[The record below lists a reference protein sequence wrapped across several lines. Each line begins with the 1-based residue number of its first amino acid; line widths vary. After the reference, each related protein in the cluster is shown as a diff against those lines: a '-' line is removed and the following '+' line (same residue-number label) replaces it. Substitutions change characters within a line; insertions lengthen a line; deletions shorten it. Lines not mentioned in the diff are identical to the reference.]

1 MYLST
6 MNLTIKPKNR
16 RQFLKK
22 FSLSAAVVAFAPNVT
37 FGKSTIKDKISI
49 GFSNTPSETIL
60 KISTHFSLNHQFILT
75 KNHLQADILYIHSGT
90 YNDFKQLEEELLDKT
105 ILIVNQAN
113 LDAHTVNYLKNICN
127 SNNTFLLE
135 IEENVSE
142 SPQILFSKATLYEPF
157 QCNLSKI
164 DTITKSVFYFN
175 QLTRN
180 NNFFTVNSLSSLKQ
194 KLV

>member
-1 MYLST
+1 

-22 FSLSAAVVAFAPNVT
+22 FSLSAAVIAFAPNVT
-37 FGKSTIKDKISI
+37 FGKSTIKNKISI

-60 KISTHFSLNHQFILT
+60 KIRKYFSLNHEFIL
-75 KNHLQADILYIHSGT
+75 KENHLQADILYIHSGT
-90 YNDFKQLEEELLDKT
+90 YNDFILLEKELLDIT

-113 LDAHTVNYLKNICN
+113 LDENTVNYLKRICD
-127 SNNTFLLE
+127 SNNTFLLD

-142 SPQILFSKATLYEPF
+142 SPQKLFNKATLYEPF
-157 QCNLSKI
+157 QCNISKI
-164 DTITKSVFYFN
+164 NTITKSVYYLN
-175 QLTRN
+175 QLTQN

>member
-1 MYLST
+1 

-22 FSLSAAVVAFAPNVT
+22 FSLSAAVIAFAPNVT

-49 GFSNTPSETIL
+49 VFFNTPSETIL
-60 KISTHFSLNHQFILT
+60 RIGKHFSVNHEFIL
-75 KNHLQADILYIHSGT
+75 KENHLQADILYVHSST
-90 YNDFKQLEEELLDKT
+90 PNDFIKLENELLYKT
-105 ILIVNQAN
+105 ILIINQAN
-113 LDAHTVNYLKNICN
+113 LDENTVNYLKSICN

-135 IEENVSE
+135 IEEDVSE
-142 SPQILFSKATLYEPF
+142 SPQKLFSKATLYEPF

-164 DTITKSVFYFN
+164 EIITKSVFYLN
-175 QLTRN
+175 QLTQN
-180 NNFFTVNSLSSLKQ
+180 NNFFTVNPLSSLKQ